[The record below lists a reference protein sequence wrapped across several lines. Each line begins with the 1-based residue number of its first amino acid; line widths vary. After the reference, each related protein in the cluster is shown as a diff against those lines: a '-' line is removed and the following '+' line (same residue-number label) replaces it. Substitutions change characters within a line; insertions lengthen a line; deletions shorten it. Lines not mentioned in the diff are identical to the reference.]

1 MVRRHAR
8 GSAGGLL
15 LLTLLMPL
23 SACSNDRQSSTTATG
38 DWRVQLDQAIKEA
51 ETQRTQPQ
59 VEILRDIKKRDGAAS
74 YDDVT
79 RLLPAFVSCIEG
91 LGYSYAPSAPD
102 TKVPGFPVLQ
112 YQVTGP
118 DSDSPEK
125 QSELISSCDIK
136 SLRFVNA
143 YYQTQPAF
151 VQAYQADV
159 RSHLPDIISCL
170 RDHGVAIDDDAG
182 VSEALHGIVDNQD
195 VDPEVSSCYAGDIQ
209 VD

>member
-1 MVRRHAR
+1 MVRRRQR
-8 GSAGGLL
+8 GSAVSLLILL
-15 LLTLLMPL
+15 LL
-23 SACSNDRQSSTTATG
+23 SACSNDRHPIAGTG
-38 DWRVQLDQAIKEA
+38 DWRTQIDQAIKEA
-51 ETQRTQPQ
+51 EAEQGTAQQ
-59 VEILRDIKKRDGAAS
+59 VELLRRIKASGGVAS

-79 RLLPAFVSCIEG
+79 QLLPAFVSCIEG

-118 DSDSPEK
+118 DTDSLKK
-125 QSELISSCDIK
+125 QADLIGGCDIK

-159 RSHLPDIISCL
+159 SSHLTEIISCL
-170 RDHGVAIDDDAG
+170 RADGVAIDKDAS
-182 VSEALHGIVDNQD
+182 VSEALHAVLDNQD
-195 VDPEVSSCYAGDIQ
+195 ANPNVSSCYSGDIQ